1 MVRYIQT
8 QPEVIFYLISLY
20 SEEQLPDWMGQL
32 DEEGAPPRDEGTPPI
47 MDEHDPTTYEDP
59 TTYDEDVEEDAPVQP
74 VQAKGI
80 ERERKMVVGHGTTKK
95 KVVVPSGGVVV
106 GVAVPRLKR

>member
-1 MVRYIQT
+1 
-8 QPEVIFYLISLY
+8 
-20 SEEQLPDWMGQL
+20 MGQL

-74 VQAKGI
+74 VQSKGI
-80 ERERKMVVGHGTTKK
+80 ERVRKMVLTGAQ
-95 KVVVPSGGVVV
+95 KVERVMPSGGAVVQD
-106 GVAVPRLKR
+106 GAPKSGA